1 MTIISLLVPLGLF
14 KSIEDYSKLINNILR
29 HEITLN
35 ILKFSMGSTGV
46 NLLIDVPED
55 KIKEITEDLKQNNIV
70 ITSKGRVSID
80 EDKCIFCGACV
91 SLCPTDALHFEA
103 DDSIAFSNQQ
113 CIGCLLCIDSCP
125 RQAISENL

>member
-1 MTIISLLVPLGLF
+1 
-14 KSIEDYSKLINNILR
+14 
-29 HEITLN
+29 
-35 ILKFSMGSTGV
+35 MGSTGV